1 MKKHQNK
8 RKLGKRIN
16 CFISQ
21 NAKEV
26 LEHYLKSKK
35 LNITECI
42 ENLILELDPNKENL
56 KTRDSYESKE
66 NLKTRDSYESLFK
79 VISINQHVYRELM
92 ANSNNLNQLTKN
104 TNIAIKYNKLFYLQN
119 ISFLEQLFKLIEAL
133 KKNVE
138 KCKKV
143 SLELLLQIYKE
154 QKSETEFN
162 AISKV
167 INALNEKQ
175 SITESKKD
183 NA

>member
-1 MKKHQNK
+1 MKKYQNK
-8 RKLGKRIN
+8 RKLGKHIN

-26 LEHYLKSKK
+26 LERYLKSKK

-56 KTRDSYESKE
+56 KARDF
-66 NLKTRDSYESLFK
+66 YESLFK

-104 TNIAIKYNKLFYLQN
+104 TNIAIKYNKPFYLQN
-119 ISFLEQLFKLIEAL
+119 LTFLEELFKVMDTLN
-133 KKNVE
+133 KNVE
-138 KCKKV
+138 DCKKV

-154 QKSETEFN
+154 QKSQTEFN

-167 INALNEKQ
+167 LNALNEKQ

>member
-1 MKKHQNK
+1 MKKYQNK
-8 RKLGKRIN
+8 RKLGKHIN

-26 LEHYLKSKK
+26 LERYLKSKK

-56 KTRDSYESKE
+56 KARDF
-66 NLKTRDSYESLFK
+66 YESLFK

-104 TNIAIKYNKLFYLQN
+104 TNIAIKYNKPFYLQN
-119 ISFLEQLFKLIEAL
+119 LTFLEELFKVMDTLN
-133 KKNVE
+133 KNVE
-138 KCKKV
+138 DCKKV

-154 QKSETEFN
+154 QKSQTEFN

-167 INALNEKQ
+167 LNALNGKQ
-175 SITESKKD
+175 SITEPKKD

>member
-1 MKKHQNK
+1 MKKYQNK
-8 RKLGKRIN
+8 RKLGKHIN

-26 LEHYLKSKK
+26 LERYLKSKK

-56 KTRDSYESKE
+56 KARDF
-66 NLKTRDSYESLFK
+66 YESLFK

-104 TNIAIKYNKLFYLQN
+104 TNIAIKYNKPFYLQN
-119 ISFLEQLFKLIEAL
+119 LAFLEEIFKVMDAL
-133 KKNVE
+133 NKNVE
-138 KCKKV
+138 ECKKV

-167 INALNEKQ
+167 LNTLNEKQ

>member
-1 MKKHQNK
+1 MKKYQNK
-8 RKLGKRIN
+8 RKLGKHIN

-26 LEHYLKSKK
+26 LERYLKSKK

-56 KTRDSYESKE
+56 KARDF
-66 NLKTRDSYESLFK
+66 YESLFK

-104 TNIAIKYNKLFYLQN
+104 TNIAIKYNKPFYLQN
-119 ISFLEQLFKLIEAL
+119 LAFLEEIFKVMDTLN
-133 KKNVE
+133 KNVE
-138 KCKKV
+138 ECKKI

-167 INALNEKQ
+167 LNALNEKQ

>member
-1 MKKHQNK
+1 MKKYQNK

-16 CFISQ
+16 CFIS
-21 NAKEV
+21 NECKDI
-26 LEHYLKSKK
+26 LENYLKVKK
-35 LNITECI
+35 LSVTQCI
-42 ENLILELDPNKENL
+42 ENLVLGLDP
-56 KTRDSYESKE
+56 SKE
-66 NLKTRDSYESLFK
+66 TLKARDFYESLFK

-138 KCKKV
+138 ECKKV

-167 INALNEKQ
+167 LNALNEKQ

>member
-1 MKKHQNK
+1 MKKYQNK
-8 RKLGKRIN
+8 RKLGKHIN

-26 LEHYLKSKK
+26 LERYLKSKK

-56 KTRDSYESKE
+56 KARDF
-66 NLKTRDSYESLFK
+66 YESLFK

-104 TNIAIKYNKLFYLQN
+104 TNIAIKYNKPFYLQN
-119 ISFLEQLFKLIEAL
+119 LTFLEELFKVMDTLN
-133 KKNVE
+133 KNVE
-138 KCKKV
+138 DCKKV

-154 QKSETEFN
+154 QKSQTEFN

-175 SITESKKD
+175 SITEPKKD

>member
-1 MKKHQNK
+1 MKKYQNK
-8 RKLGKRIN
+8 RKLGKHIN

-56 KTRDSYESKE
+56 KA
-66 NLKTRDSYESLFK
+66 RDSYESLFK

-138 KCKKV
+138 ECKKV

-167 INALNEKQ
+167 LNALNEKQ
-175 SITESKKD
+175 SFTESKKD

>member
-1 MKKHQNK
+1 MKKYQNK
-8 RKLGKRIN
+8 RKLGKHIN

-56 KTRDSYESKE
+56 KARDF
-66 NLKTRDSYESLFK
+66 YESLFK
-79 VISINQHVYRELM
+79 VISINQHVYRELI
-92 ANSNNLNQLTKN
+92 ANSNNLNQLTKS
-104 TNIAIKYNKLFYLQN
+104 TNIAIKYNKPFYLQN
-119 ISFLEQLFKLIEAL
+119 LAFLEEIFKVMDTLN
-133 KKNVE
+133 KNVE
-138 KCKKV
+138 ECKKV

-167 INALNEKQ
+167 LNALNEKQ

>member
-1 MKKHQNK
+1 MKKYQNK
-8 RKLGKRIN
+8 RKLGKHIN

-26 LEHYLKSKK
+26 LERYLKSKK

-56 KTRDSYESKE
+56 KARDF
-66 NLKTRDSYESLFK
+66 YESLFK

-104 TNIAIKYNKLFYLQN
+104 TNIAIKYNKPFYLQN
-119 ISFLEQLFKLIEAL
+119 LAFLEEIFKVMDTLN
-133 KKNVE
+133 KNVE
-138 KCKKV
+138 ECKKI

-154 QKSETEFN
+154 QKSQTEFN
-162 AISKV
+162 AISK
-167 INALNEKQ
+167 ILNALNEKQ
-175 SITESKKD
+175 SITEPKKD

>member
-1 MKKHQNK
+1 MKKYQNK
-8 RKLGKRIN
+8 RKLGKHIN

-26 LEHYLKSKK
+26 LERYLKSKK

-42 ENLILELDPNKENL
+42 ENLILELDPDKENL
-56 KTRDSYESKE
+56 KARDF
-66 NLKTRDSYESLFK
+66 YESLFK

-104 TNIAIKYNKLFYLQN
+104 TNIAIKYNKPFYLQN
-119 ISFLEQLFKLIEAL
+119 LTFLEELFKVMDTLN
-133 KKNVE
+133 KNVE
-138 KCKKV
+138 ECKKV

>member
-1 MKKHQNK
+1 MKKYQNK
-8 RKLGKRIN
+8 RKLGKHIN

-26 LEHYLKSKK
+26 LERYLKSKK

-42 ENLILELDPNKENL
+42 ENLILELDPN
-56 KTRDSYESKE
+56 KE

-104 TNIAIKYNKLFYLQN
+104 TNIAIKYNKPFYLQN
-119 ISFLEQLFKLIEAL
+119 LAFLEEIFKVMDTLN
-133 KKNVE
+133 KNVE
-138 KCKKV
+138 ECKKI

-154 QKSETEFN
+154 QKSQTEFN
-162 AISKV
+162 AISK
-167 INALNEKQ
+167 ILNALNEKQ

>member
-1 MKKHQNK
+1 MKKYQNK
-8 RKLGKRIN
+8 RKLGKHIN

-26 LEHYLKSKK
+26 LERYLKSKK

-56 KTRDSYESKE
+56 KARDF
-66 NLKTRDSYESLFK
+66 YESLFK

-104 TNIAIKYNKLFYLQN
+104 TNIAIKYNKPFYLQN
-119 ISFLEQLFKLIEAL
+119 LTFLEELFKVMDTLN
-133 KKNVE
+133 KNVE
-138 KCKKV
+138 DCKKV

-154 QKSETEFN
+154 QKSQTEFN

-167 INALNEKQ
+167 LNALNEKQ
-175 SITESKKD
+175 SITELKKD

>member
-1 MKKHQNK
+1 MKKYQNK
-8 RKLGKRIN
+8 RKLGKHIN

-26 LEHYLKSKK
+26 LERYLKSKK

-42 ENLILELDPNKENL
+42 ENLILELDPNKENQRA
-56 KTRDSYESKE
+56 RDF
-66 NLKTRDSYESLFK
+66 YESLFK

-104 TNIAIKYNKLFYLQN
+104 TNIAIKYNKPFYLQN
-119 ISFLEQLFKLIEAL
+119 LAFLEEIFKVMDTLN
-133 KKNVE
+133 KNVE
-138 KCKKV
+138 ECKKI

-154 QKSETEFN
+154 QKRQTEFN
-162 AISKV
+162 AISK
-167 INALNEKQ
+167 ILNALNEKQ

>member
-1 MKKHQNK
+1 MKKYQNK
-8 RKLGKRIN
+8 RKLGKHIN

-56 KTRDSYESKE
+56 KARDF
-66 NLKTRDSYESLFK
+66 YESLFK
-79 VISINQHVYRELM
+79 VIIINQHVYRELM

-119 ISFLEQLFKLIEAL
+119 ISLLEQLFKLIEAL

-138 KCKKV
+138 ECKKV

-162 AISKV
+162 AILKV
-167 INALNEKQ
+167 LNALNEKQ

>member
-1 MKKHQNK
+1 MKKYQNK
-8 RKLGKRIN
+8 RKLGKYIN

-26 LEHYLKSKK
+26 LERYLKSKK
-35 LNITECI
+35 LSITECI

-56 KTRDSYESKE
+56 KARDF
-66 NLKTRDSYESLFK
+66 YESLFK

-104 TNIAIKYNKLFYLQN
+104 TNIAIKYNKPFYLQN
-119 ISFLEQLFKLIEAL
+119 LTFLEELFKVMDTLN
-133 KKNVE
+133 KNVE
-138 KCKKV
+138 DCKKV

-154 QKSETEFN
+154 QKSQTEFN

-167 INALNEKQ
+167 LNALNEKQ
-175 SITESKKD
+175 SITELKKD

>member
-1 MKKHQNK
+1 MKKYQNK
-8 RKLGKRIN
+8 RKLGKHIN

-26 LEHYLKSKK
+26 LERYLKSKK

-42 ENLILELDPNKENL
+42 ENLILELDPSKETL
-56 KTRDSYESKE
+56 KTKE
-66 NLKTRDSYESLFK
+66 FYESLFK
-79 VISINQHVYRELM
+79 VISINQHVYRELI

-104 TNIAIKYNKLFYLQN
+104 TNIAIKYNKPFYLQN
-119 ISFLEQLFKLIEAL
+119 LAFLEEIFKVMDTLN
-133 KKNVE
+133 KNVE
-138 KCKKV
+138 ECKKI

-154 QKSETEFN
+154 QKNQTEFN

-167 INALNEKQ
+167 LNALNEKQ

>member
-1 MKKHQNK
+1 MKKYQNK

-16 CFISQ
+16 CFIS
-21 NAKEV
+21 NECKDI
-26 LEHYLKSKK
+26 LENYLKVKK
-35 LNITECI
+35 ISVTQCV

-56 KTRDSYESKE
+56 KARDF
-66 NLKTRDSYESLFK
+66 YESLFK

-138 KCKKV
+138 ECKKI

-162 AISKV
+162 AISK
-167 INALNEKQ
+167 ILNALNEKQ
-175 SITESKKD
+175 SITESKKN

>member
-1 MKKHQNK
+1 MKKYQNK
-8 RKLGKRIN
+8 RKLGKHIN

-26 LEHYLKSKK
+26 LERYLKSKK

-56 KTRDSYESKE
+56 KARDF
-66 NLKTRDSYESLFK
+66 YESLFK

-104 TNIAIKYNKLFYLQN
+104 TNIAIKYNKPFYLQN
-119 ISFLEQLFKLIEAL
+119 LAFLEEIFKVMDTLN
-133 KKNVE
+133 KNVE
-138 KCKKV
+138 ECKKI

-154 QKSETEFN
+154 QKSQTEFN

-167 INALNEKQ
+167 LNALNEKQ

>member
-1 MKKHQNK
+1 MKKYQNK

-16 CFISQ
+16 CFIS
-21 NAKEV
+21 NECKDI
-26 LEHYLKSKK
+26 LENYLKIKK
-35 LNITECI
+35 LSVTQCI

-56 KTRDSYESKE
+56 KARDF
-66 NLKTRDSYESLFK
+66 YESLFK

-138 KCKKV
+138 ECKKV

-167 INALNEKQ
+167 LNALNEKQ

>member
-1 MKKHQNK
+1 MKKYQNK
-8 RKLGKRIN
+8 RKLGKHIN

-26 LEHYLKSKK
+26 LERYLKSKK

-56 KTRDSYESKE
+56 KARDF
-66 NLKTRDSYESLFK
+66 YESLFK

-104 TNIAIKYNKLFYLQN
+104 TNIAIKYNKPFYLQN
-119 ISFLEQLFKLIEAL
+119 ISFLEQLFKVMDTLN
-133 KKNVE
+133 KNVE
-138 KCKKV
+138 ECKKI

-154 QKSETEFN
+154 QKIQTEFN

-167 INALNEKQ
+167 LNALNEKQ
-175 SITESKKD
+175 SITELKKD

>member
-1 MKKHQNK
+1 MKKYQNK
-8 RKLGKRIN
+8 RKLGKHIN

-26 LEHYLKSKK
+26 LERYLKSKK

-56 KTRDSYESKE
+56 KARDF
-66 NLKTRDSYESLFK
+66 YESLFK
-79 VISINQHVYRELM
+79 VISINQHVYRELI

-104 TNIAIKYNKLFYLQN
+104 TNIAIKYNKPFYLQN
-119 ISFLEQLFKLIEAL
+119 LTFLEELFKVMDTLN
-133 KKNVE
+133 KNVE
-138 KCKKV
+138 DCKKV

-154 QKSETEFN
+154 QKSQTEFN

-167 INALNEKQ
+167 LNALNEKQ
-175 SITESKKD
+175 SITEPKKD

>member
-1 MKKHQNK
+1 MKKYQNK
-8 RKLGKRIN
+8 RKLGKHIN

-26 LEHYLKSKK
+26 LERYLKSKK

-42 ENLILELDPNKENL
+42 ENIILELDPNEENL
-56 KTRDSYESKE
+56 KARDF
-66 NLKTRDSYESLFK
+66 YESLFK

-104 TNIAIKYNKLFYLQN
+104 TNIAIKYNKPFYLQN
-119 ISFLEQLFKLIEAL
+119 LTFLEELFKVMDTLN
-133 KKNVE
+133 KNVE
-138 KCKKV
+138 DCKKV

-154 QKSETEFN
+154 QKSQTEFN

-167 INALNEKQ
+167 LNALNEKQ

>member
-1 MKKHQNK
+1 MKKYQNK
-8 RKLGKRIN
+8 RKLGKHIN

-26 LEHYLKSKK
+26 LERYLKSKK

-56 KTRDSYESKE
+56 KARDF
-66 NLKTRDSYESLFK
+66 YESLFK

-104 TNIAIKYNKLFYLQN
+104 TNIAIKYNKSFYLQN
-119 ISFLEQLFKLIEAL
+119 LTFLEELFKVMDTLN
-133 KKNVE
+133 KNVE
-138 KCKKV
+138 DCKKV

-154 QKSETEFN
+154 QKSQTEFN

-167 INALNEKQ
+167 LNALNEKQ
-175 SITESKKD
+175 SITEPKKD

>member
-1 MKKHQNK
+1 MKKYQNK
-8 RKLGKRIN
+8 RKLGKHIN

-26 LEHYLKSKK
+26 LERYLKSKK

-42 ENLILELDPNKENL
+42 ENLVLGLDPSKETL
-56 KTRDSYESKE
+56 KTKE
-66 NLKTRDSYESLFK
+66 FYESLFK
-79 VISINQHVYRELM
+79 VISINQHVYRELI

-104 TNIAIKYNKLFYLQN
+104 TNIAIKYNKPFYLQN
-119 ISFLEQLFKLIEAL
+119 LAFLEEIFKVIDAL
-133 KKNVE
+133 NKNVE
-138 KCKKV
+138 ECKKI
-143 SLELLLQIYKE
+143 SLELLFQIYKE

-167 INALNEKQ
+167 LNAFNEKQ

>member
-1 MKKHQNK
+1 MKKYQNK
-8 RKLGKRIN
+8 RKLGKHIN

-42 ENLILELDPNKENL
+42 ENLILELDPDKENL
-56 KTRDSYESKE
+56 KARDF
-66 NLKTRDSYESLFK
+66 YESLFK

-104 TNIAIKYNKLFYLQN
+104 TNIAIKYNKPFYLQN
-119 ISFLEQLFKLIEAL
+119 LTFLEELFKVMDTLN
-133 KKNVE
+133 KNVE
-138 KCKKV
+138 DCKKV

-154 QKSETEFN
+154 QKSQTEFN

-167 INALNEKQ
+167 LNALNKKQ
-175 SITESKKD
+175 SITEPKKD

>member
-1 MKKHQNK
+1 MKKYQNK
-8 RKLGKRIN
+8 RKLGKHIN

-42 ENLILELDPNKENL
+42 ENLILELDPN
-56 KTRDSYESKE
+56 KE

-138 KCKKV
+138 ECKKV

-162 AISKV
+162 AISKA

-175 SITESKKD
+175 SIAESKKD

>member
-1 MKKHQNK
+1 MKKYQNK
-8 RKLGKRIN
+8 RKLGKHIN

-26 LEHYLKSKK
+26 LERYLKSKK

-56 KTRDSYESKE
+56 KARDF
-66 NLKTRDSYESLFK
+66 YESLFK

-104 TNIAIKYNKLFYLQN
+104 TNIAIKCNKPFYLQN
-119 ISFLEQLFKLIEAL
+119 LTFLEELFKVMDTLN
-133 KKNVE
+133 KNVE
-138 KCKKV
+138 DCKKV

-154 QKSETEFN
+154 QKSQTEFN

-167 INALNEKQ
+167 LNALNEKQ
-175 SITESKKD
+175 SITELKKD

>member
-1 MKKHQNK
+1 MKKYQNK
-8 RKLGKRIN
+8 RKLGKHIN

-26 LEHYLKSKK
+26 LERYLKSKK

-56 KTRDSYESKE
+56 KARDF
-66 NLKTRDSYESLFK
+66 YESLFK

-104 TNIAIKYNKLFYLQN
+104 TNIAIKYNKPFYLQN
-119 ISFLEQLFKLIEAL
+119 LTFLEELFKVMDTLN
-133 KKNVE
+133 KNVE
-138 KCKKV
+138 DCKKV

-154 QKSETEFN
+154 QKSQTEFN
-162 AISKV
+162 AISK
-167 INALNEKQ
+167 ILNALNEKQ

>member
-1 MKKHQNK
+1 MKKYQNK
-8 RKLGKRIN
+8 RKLGKHIN

-26 LEHYLKSKK
+26 LERYLKSKK

-56 KTRDSYESKE
+56 KARDF
-66 NLKTRDSYESLFK
+66 YESLFK

-92 ANSNNLNQLTKN
+92 ANSNNLNQLTKK
-104 TNIAIKYNKLFYLQN
+104 TNIAIKYNKPFYLQN
-119 ISFLEQLFKLIEAL
+119 LTFLEELFKVMDTLN
-133 KKNVE
+133 KNVE
-138 KCKKV
+138 DCKKV

-154 QKSETEFN
+154 QKSQTEFN

-167 INALNEKQ
+167 LNALNEKQ
-175 SITESKKD
+175 SITELKKD

>member
-1 MKKHQNK
+1 MKKYQNK

-26 LEHYLKSKK
+26 LERYLKSKK

-56 KTRDSYESKE
+56 KARDF
-66 NLKTRDSYESLFK
+66 YESLFK

-104 TNIAIKYNKLFYLQN
+104 TNIAIKYNKPFYLQN
-119 ISFLEQLFKLIEAL
+119 LAFLEEIFKVMDTLN
-133 KKNVE
+133 KNVE
-138 KCKKV
+138 ECKKI

-154 QKSETEFN
+154 QKSQTEFN

-167 INALNEKQ
+167 LNALNEKQ

>member
-1 MKKHQNK
+1 MKKYQNK
-8 RKLGKRIN
+8 RKLGKHIN

-26 LEHYLKSKK
+26 LERYLKSKK

-56 KTRDSYESKE
+56 KARDF
-66 NLKTRDSYESLFK
+66 YESLFK

-104 TNIAIKYNKLFYLQN
+104 TNIAIKYNKPFYLQN
-119 ISFLEQLFKLIEAL
+119 LTFLEELFKVMDTL

-138 KCKKV
+138 ECKKV

-154 QKSETEFN
+154 QKSQTEFN

-167 INALNEKQ
+167 LNALNEKQ

>member
-1 MKKHQNK
+1 MKKYQNK
-8 RKLGKRIN
+8 RKLGKHIN

-26 LEHYLKSKK
+26 LERYLKSKK

-56 KTRDSYESKE
+56 KARDF
-66 NLKTRDSYESLFK
+66 YESLFK
-79 VISINQHVYRELM
+79 VISINQHVYRELI

-104 TNIAIKYNKLFYLQN
+104 TNIAIKYNKPFYLQN
-119 ISFLEQLFKLIEAL
+119 LAFLEEIFKVMDTLN
-133 KKNVE
+133 KNVE
-138 KCKKV
+138 ECKKV

-154 QKSETEFN
+154 QKSETGFN

-167 INALNEKQ
+167 LNALNEKQ

>member
-1 MKKHQNK
+1 MKKYQNK
-8 RKLGKRIN
+8 RKLGKHIN

-26 LEHYLKSKK
+26 LERYLKSKK

-56 KTRDSYESKE
+56 KARDF
-66 NLKTRDSYESLFK
+66 YESLFK
-79 VISINQHVYRELM
+79 VIGINQHVYRELM

-104 TNIAIKYNKLFYLQN
+104 TNIAIKYNKPFYLQN
-119 ISFLEQLFKLIEAL
+119 LTFLEELFKVMDTLN
-133 KKNVE
+133 KNVE
-138 KCKKV
+138 DCKKV

-154 QKSETEFN
+154 QKSQTEFN

-167 INALNEKQ
+167 LNALNEKQ

>member
-1 MKKHQNK
+1 MKKYQNK
-8 RKLGKRIN
+8 RKLGKHIN

-26 LEHYLKSKK
+26 LERYLKSKK

-56 KTRDSYESKE
+56 KARDF
-66 NLKTRDSYESLFK
+66 YESLFK
-79 VISINQHVYRELM
+79 VISINQHVYRELI

-104 TNIAIKYNKLFYLQN
+104 TNIAIKYNKPFYLQN
-119 ISFLEQLFKLIEAL
+119 LAFLEEIFKLIEVL

-138 KCKKV
+138 ECKKV

-162 AISKV
+162 AILKV
-167 INALNEKQ
+167 LNALNEKQ

>member
-1 MKKHQNK
+1 MKKYQNK
-8 RKLGKRIN
+8 RKLGKHIN

-26 LEHYLKSKK
+26 LERYLKSKK

-56 KTRDSYESKE
+56 KARDF
-66 NLKTRDSYESLFK
+66 YESLFK

-104 TNIAIKYNKLFYLQN
+104 TNIAIKYNKPFYLQN
-119 ISFLEQLFKLIEAL
+119 LTLLEELFKVMDTLN
-133 KKNVE
+133 KNVE
-138 KCKKV
+138 DCKKV

-154 QKSETEFN
+154 QKSQTEFN

-167 INALNEKQ
+167 LNALNEKQ

>member
-1 MKKHQNK
+1 M
-8 RKLGKRIN
+8 
-16 CFISQ
+16 
-21 NAKEV
+21 
-26 LEHYLKSKK
+26 
-35 LNITECI
+35 
-42 ENLILELDPNKENL
+42 
-56 KTRDSYESKE
+56 
-66 NLKTRDSYESLFK
+66 FK

-104 TNIAIKYNKLFYLQN
+104 TNIAIKYNKPFYLQN

-138 KCKKV
+138 DCKKV

-154 QKSETEFN
+154 QKSQTEFN

-167 INALNEKQ
+167 LNALNEKQ